1 MKAIQQIIDRP
12 VAVAH
17 LQEVVLVVEL
27 TVLGDPEAQQLLPHQ
42 EEEDEVKRGVGK
54 SSL

>member
-12 VAVAH
+12 AAVAL

-42 EEEDEVKRGVGK
+42 EEEDEVKHGVRK

>member
-1 MKAIQQIIDRP
+1 MKAIQQIIDRL
-12 VAVAH
+12 AAAGLH
-17 LQEVVLVVEL
+17 QEVVLVVEL

-42 EEEDEVKRGVGK
+42 EEEDEVKQGVWK